1 MKFYD
6 FNQIKA
12 AADCAAVARE
22 LLALPL
28 SPEGRCAATW
38 RGGSNPESV
47 SINKDGWHDF
57 GTEESGSVID
67 LVARVRCGGNMM
79 EAQEILG
86 NYLRLSPTMATKAG
100 CIESSEKYDKLIA
113 AGYREVKRYNYID
126 ASGVLVNQ
134 VVRLEHPT
142 QKKEFLQCTP
152 RGWGLRDVIPP
163 LYNLPTLRSS
173 PWALLVEGEKD
184 ADSLIAL
191 NLPATTVCGGAKKW
205 RDEYTQEFDGK
216 DVAILPDNDDAGRAH
231 ARLIAHK
238 LIARARAKSVRI
250 VPTSS
255 APKGD
260 VSDFF
265 AEGHTWDDVAALI
278 AAAPA
283 LTATE
288 LADAVDAYNIEEAK
302 AANSVPF
309 RNFTP
314 TVQELP
320 GGRKKTVKL
329 PRQINKLINDVNRRF
344 LGFPRKVGEKL
355 FDHDRDTQRIV
366 YIERQT
372 TFFAWVQRKSGQ
384 LIEWS
389 KEEGCV
395 TKEELFE
402 GVFAAA
408 RRYEAISHVPDWP
421 RRDDV
426 YYAYPELPQPD
437 PEHKYFEKLISF
449 FEPVNDCYRVLLKAM
464 ITAPLFYIR
473 GVPRPVW
480 IVDSADGAGSGKTK
494 LVEAIAELYGAAPIS
509 TNENEI
515 KKQYTELVKRVV
527 SSAGRQSRILLLD
540 NVTGSFACPELADM
554 ATKTDISGRPA
565 YGSGEEVRPN
575 NLVYVITAN
584 SANVDN
590 DIASRAY
597 YVYVKR
603 PAYSVNWLRNLF
615 DYIRE
620 YRLNILV
627 DLIDILEH
635 HKPFDLPPV
644 TRCPEFETMILQAH
658 CRDTDEYS
666 NVIKLITQDK
676 AETNVEEERA
686 KQIEE
691 VLRYH
696 LIEVQSVPRINPDAD
711 RVFIRSEVLEAWL
724 KRENAFKD
732 DRNIVQ
738 TVRNLANVGLLQIID
753 KKVRRYPWK
762 GNNRRSGVLWNP
774 PCSEQENVIT
784 IGRIGSGKVGVV
796 IDI

>member
-1 MKFYD
+1 M
-6 FNQIKA
+6 
-12 AADCAAVARE
+12 
-22 LLALPL
+22 
-28 SPEGRCAATW
+28 
-38 RGGSNPESV
+38 
-47 SINKDGWHDF
+47 
-57 GTEESGSVID
+57 
-67 LVARVRCGGNMM
+67 
-79 EAQEILG
+79 
-86 NYLRLSPTMATKAG
+86 
-100 CIESSEKYDKLIA
+100 
-113 AGYREVKRYNYID
+113 
-126 ASGVLVNQ
+126 
-134 VVRLEHPT
+134 
-142 QKKEFLQCTP
+142 
-152 RGWGLRDVIPP
+152 RDVIPP
-163 LYNLPTLRSS
+163 LYNLQMLRVA
-173 PWALLVEGEKD
+173 PWAVLVEGEKD
-184 ADSLIAL
+184 ADNLIAL

-216 DVAILPDNDDAGRAH
+216 DVVILPDNDDAGRAH

-238 LIARARAKSVRI
+238 LVARARAKSVRI

-265 AEGHTWDDVAALI
+265 AEGRTWDDVAALI

-283 LTATE
+283 LTAAE
-288 LADAVDAYNIEEAK
+288 LADAVDDYNIEEAK

-314 TVQELP
+314 TVQEQP
-320 GGRKKTVKL
+320 GGRKKTIKS
-329 PRQINKLINDVNRRF
+329 PRQINKLIDDVNRRF

-355 FDHDRDTQRIV
+355 FDHDRDTRRIV
-366 YIERQT
+366 YVERQT
-372 TFFAWVQRKSGQ
+372 AFFAWIQRKSGH

-389 KEEGCV
+389 REEGCV

-426 YYAYPELPQPD
+426 YYAYSELPKPD
-437 PEHKYFEKLISF
+437 PEHKYFEKLVSF

-480 IVDSADGAGSGKTK
+480 IVDSVDGAGSGKTK

-515 KKQYTELVKRVV
+515 KKQYTDLVKRVV

-540 NVTGSFACPELADM
+540 NVTGSFTCPELADM

-597 YVYVKR
+597 YVYVRR
-603 PAYSVNWLRNLF
+603 PAYSVNWLRDLF

-635 HKPFDLPPV
+635 HRPFGLPPV

-666 NVIKLITQDK
+666 NVI
-676 AETNVEEERA
+676 
-686 KQIEE
+686 
-691 VLRYH
+691 
-696 LIEVQSVPRINPDAD
+696 
-711 RVFIRSEVLEAWL
+711 
-724 KRENAFKD
+724 
-732 DRNIVQ
+732 
-738 TVRNLANVGLLQIID
+738 
-753 KKVRRYPWK
+753 
-762 GNNRRSGVLWNP
+762 
-774 PCSEQENVIT
+774 
-784 IGRIGSGKVGVV
+784 
-796 IDI
+796 